1 MRTTIRL
8 NESLFRQVK
17 RKALEQRKTFTA
29 VVEDALSAWV
39 QGKSQD
45 AGQNQRIRLPKSGK
59 GGLLPGVDL
68 DSNKSLSDRM
78 DGFA

>member
-8 NESLFRQVK
+8 SDALLRQVK

-39 QGKSQD
+39 QAKSPD
-45 AGQNQRIRLPKSGK
+45 AGQNRRPRLPKSGK

-68 DSNKSLSDRM
+68 DSNKSLLDRM